1 MLRNGVVDVVSAVD
15 GFELTGAAGTVAEGR
30 TLLAGA
36 PDVLLVDLDL
46 PDGSGLELIAAVRS
60 AALASKVLVL
70 SVFGDVRSVV
80 RAIEEGAD
88 GYLLKDAEVGQV
100 EAAIHSVCSGGAPIS
115 PAVASHL
122 LARVREERPLPAP
135 PSASAGDARLTTR
148 ELAVLEA
155 LGAGWSF
162 KETAQRHGV
171 SVHTVGDHVKS
182 IYRKLVVNSRSEA
195 VYKAVQTGLIR
206 LDR

>member
-1 MLRNGVVDVVSAVD
+1 
-15 GFELTGAAGTVAEGR
+15 
-30 TLLAGA
+30 
-36 PDVLLVDLDL
+36 
-46 PDGSGLELIAAVRS
+46 
-60 AALASKVLVL
+60 
-70 SVFGDVRSVV
+70 VRSVV

-88 GYLLKDAEVGQV
+88 GYLLKDAEIGQV
-100 EAAIHSVCSGGAPIS
+100 EAAIHSVCRGGAPIS

-122 LARVREERPLPAP
+122 LARVREDRPPPTAP
-135 PSASAGDARLTTR
+135 PATGDVKLTAR

-171 SVHTVGDHVKS
+171 SVHTVGDHVKA
-182 IYRKLVVNSRSEA
+182 IYRKLAVNSRSEA